1 MVYCRIGSGE
11 QGHFARECSDA
22 RGKGMVVR
30 SGKFFQRGETGHLA
44 RRNYDCGGQSSRH
57 GRNRTSCYSHGD
69 PYYDDCDCDRDSNQ
83 DHVHVQDYDRDRGWD

>member
-1 MVYCRIGSGE
+1 MVYCRMGSGG
-11 QGHFARECSDA
+11 QG
-22 RGKGMVVR
+22 GKVWLLGVENF
-30 SGKFFQRGETGHLA
+30 ST
-44 RRNYDCGGQSSRH
+44 RNYDCGGQSSRH